1 MNNDNIKSKLTNP
14 ERISRLVSRMCSGG
28 MPVVIREEK
37 AGMVGIRGSF
47 YQLRDASKTKII
59 YFNNVS
65 AHGRAK
71 LNKGDIVKVEVI
83 GMPSQVVFRTKVVTI
98 LKDGII
104 CLLPKSLVSVERRQ
118 NARYSCSKNMMLY
131 CELSVWKASAED
143 LAASPVCQEYND
155 VSSWLPILDMS
166 LGGICA
172 QSSFPSFTQVVDDF
186 EMDPKMKL
194 FVPMQKPIEVPVHF
208 RWKRKIK
215 NLIEVPEGS
224 RYQMD
229 YRIGIEF
236 DDPDEDLKVQ
246 FKQILRKLSVA
257 DAI

>member
-1 MNNDNIKSKLTNP
+1 MFRGNACCFRS
-14 ERISRLVSRMCSGG
+14 EAGG
-28 MPVVIREEK
+28 S
-37 AGMVGIRGSF
+37 VGIRGSF
-47 YQLRDASKTKII
+47 YQLRDVSGKKVI

-104 CLLPKSLVSVERRQ
+104 CLLPKSLISVERRQ
-118 NARYSCSKNMMLY
+118 NARYSTSENMMLY
-131 CELSVWKASAED
+131 CELSVWKAEAGDSA
-143 LAASPVCQEYND
+143 AAPVCQEYND

-172 QSSFPSFTQVVDDF
+172 QSSFPSFTQVVDNY

-194 FVPMQKPIEVPVHF
+194 FVPMQNP
-208 RWKRKIK
+208 
-215 NLIEVPEGS
+215 
-224 RYQMD
+224 
-229 YRIGIEF
+229 
-236 DDPDEDLKVQ
+236 LKSLCTLDG
-246 FKQILRKLSVA
+246 KEKSKTS
-257 DAI
+257 